1 MPDHL
6 QSEMWNR
13 PDWQM
18 QSPDSGSS
26 GSIVMQPAEDMPTQV
41 IDTESLD
48 DLVQEALGNNLTE
61 SAFPGKDR
69 RPSQILKIDD
79 AQVVTPTQQTLLQ
92 NSKPLKRFNMLK
104 QELDSVQK
112 TINAVVNK
120 TNSIKTTTM
129 QCPHCNRVFNSQN
142 F

>member
-79 AQVVTPTQQTLLQ
+79 TQIVTPTQ
-92 NSKPLKRFNMLK
+92 
-104 QELDSVQK
+104 
-112 TINAVVNK
+112 
-120 TNSIKTTTM
+120 
-129 QCPHCNRVFNSQN
+129 
-142 F
+142 